1 MRLTEKQRRFAQEY
15 LVDLNATAAYRRAG
29 YTPGTAY
36 GNAYRLLKT
45 PAVVEL
51 IQQKITERA
60 RRLEISQ
67 DNVVKELA
75 KMAFANATELIDAC
89 TGELAARADDAS
101 TPAIAQ
107 LKFKQVNGETQWIGD
122 VKLYDKL
129 KALEL
134 LGKHLGMFTG
144 ANAAAEEK
152 MPAIVDDIS

>member
-1 MRLTEKQRRFAQEY
+1 M
-15 LVDLNATAAYRRAG
+15 AAYRRAG
-29 YTPGTAY
+29 YAGQTAHS
-36 GNAYRLLKT
+36 NAYRLLRT
-45 PAVVEL
+45 PAVTEL
-51 IQQKITERA
+51 IQQKIQERA

-75 KMAFANATELIDAC
+75 KMAFANAAELIDAC
-89 TGELAARADDAS
+89 TGDLTSRADDVG

-134 LGKHLGMFTG
+134 LGKHLGMFAG
-144 ANAAAEEK
+144 ANAAAADNL
-152 MPAIVDDIS
+152 PTIVDDIS